1 MKKEYLSP
9 DLKVIL
15 FQDVI
20 ITSSTPVEDDN
31 DLPIQPD

>member
-20 ITSSTPVEDDN
+20 ITSTPVEVNN